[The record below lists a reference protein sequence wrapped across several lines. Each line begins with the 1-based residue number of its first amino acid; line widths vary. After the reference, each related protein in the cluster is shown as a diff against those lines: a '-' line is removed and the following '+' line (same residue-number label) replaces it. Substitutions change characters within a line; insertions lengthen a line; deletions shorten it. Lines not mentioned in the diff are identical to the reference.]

1 MALSED
7 EAVQP
12 SLPPFSGKDG
22 ACPKCASRCAET
34 KWLVRPAGT
43 LDQNIPR
50 SEQAKRDWDWYA
62 SYWFG
67 GDLLT
72 ALSRGRR
79 DVRPDP
85 QPWWPQEWLGRHCL
99 ICKHRWDEA
108 LATTETTKGS
118 T

>member
-108 LATTETTKGS
+108 LATTETTKDS